1 MKGMIKVE
9 KKKKQNIIII
19 FIIIIVCIII
29 TCLVMISKPKENTE
43 KDKTTQLDAF
53 YGLWNIDDVTKYE
66 FDGKGRGK
74 MLLPESGLEYEFSYK
89 IVDNEILIDFDSEE
103 AKDFKYKYSIEENK
117 IQLEGKTPG
126 SSKIE
131 IIREEK

>member
-9 KKKKQNIIII
+9 KKTQNKIII
-19 FIIIIVCIII
+19 FILIIVCIII
-29 TCLVMISKPKENTE
+29 ACFAMLSKPKENTE
-43 KDKTTQLDAF
+43 NDKTTQLDAF

-74 MLLPESGLEYEFSYK
+74 MLLPESSLEYEFSYK
-89 IVDNEILIDFDSEE
+89 VDDNEILIDFDSEE

>member
-1 MKGMIKVE
+1 MIKVE
-9 KKKKQNIIII
+9 KKKKQNKIII
-19 FIIIIVCIII
+19 FIVIIVCIII
-29 TCLVMISKPKENTE
+29 TCFAILSKFKENAE
-43 KDKTTQLDAF
+43 NDKTTQLDAF

-89 IVDNEILIDFDSEE
+89 IEDNEILIDFDSEE
-103 AKDFKYKYSIEENK
+103 AKDFKYKYSIAGNK

>member
-1 MKGMIKVE
+1 M
-9 KKKKQNIIII
+9 
-19 FIIIIVCIII
+19 
-29 TCLVMISKPKENTE
+29 LSKPKEKMEN
-43 KDKTTQLDAF
+43 DKIENLDGF

-89 IVDNEILIDFDSEE
+89 IEDNEILIDFDSEE
-103 AKDFKYKYSIEENK
+103 AKDFEYKYLIEENK

-131 IIREEK
+131 FIREEK